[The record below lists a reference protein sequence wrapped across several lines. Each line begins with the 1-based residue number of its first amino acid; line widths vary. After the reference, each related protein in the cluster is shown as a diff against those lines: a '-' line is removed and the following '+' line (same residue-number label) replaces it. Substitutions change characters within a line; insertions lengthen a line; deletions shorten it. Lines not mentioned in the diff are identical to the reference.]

1 MFATNEDKSLFNLG
15 EWGVMTIERNACV
28 PGITLQDAT
37 MAEQLKNKLVRVRSV
52 SDWVFARMVCQGV
65 TEPCPVWDV
74 IHSNGA
80 NDYYGVADLTEDEQE
95 DAIKIEAV
103 FFSNDNI
110 YIVANSQPDNTVKI
124 RFKPA

>member
-15 EWGVMTIERNACV
+15 EWGVMTIERNAFV

-80 NDYYGVADLTEDEQE
+80 SDYYGVADLTEDEQE

>member
-1 MFATNEDKSLFNLG
+1 MFATNEDKSFFNLG
-15 EWGVMTIERNACV
+15 EWAVMTIERNAFV

-37 MAEQLKNKLVRVRSV
+37 MAEQLKNKLVRVRTV
-52 SDWVFARMVCQGV
+52 SDWVFARLVCQGV

-110 YIVANSQPDNTVKI
+110 YIVANSQPDNTVRI

>member
-15 EWGVMTIERNACV
+15 EWAVMTIERNAFV

-52 SDWVFARMVCQGV
+52 SDWTFARMVCQGV

>member
-1 MFATNEDKSLFNLG
+1 MYAFTEDKSLFNLG
-15 EWGVMTIERNACV
+15 EWAVMTIERNTFA

-37 MAEQLKNKLVRVRSV
+37 MAEQLKNKLVRVFPISG
-52 SDWVFARMVCQGV
+52 WLFARLICQGV

-80 NDYYGVADLTEDEQE
+80 YDYYGVADLTEDEQE

-110 YIVANSQPDNTVKI
+110 YIVANSQPDNTVRI

>member
-15 EWGVMTIERNACV
+15 EWAVMTIERNTFV

-37 MAEQLKNKLVRVRSV
+37 MAEQLKNKLVRVRTV
-52 SDWVFARMVCQGV
+52 SDWAFARMVCQGV

-80 NDYYGVADLTEDEQE
+80 HDYYGVADLTEDEQE